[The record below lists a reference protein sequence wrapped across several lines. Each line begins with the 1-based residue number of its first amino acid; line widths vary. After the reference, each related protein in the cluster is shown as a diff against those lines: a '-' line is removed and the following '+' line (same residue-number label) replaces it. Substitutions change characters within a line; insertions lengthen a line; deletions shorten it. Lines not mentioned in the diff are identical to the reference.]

1 MRQKPAP
8 YAISWVVWVHPDP
21 VDALELGDRPALWL
35 ALDHLREI
43 SERMVVHVRNDG
55 KTVVHG

>member
-1 MRQKPAP
+1 MTREAAP
-8 YAISWVVWVHPDP
+8 YPVPWVVWVHPDP

-35 ALDHLREI
+35 AFDHLREI

-55 KTVVHG
+55 KTVMHS

>member
-1 MRQKPAP
+1 MRQKLAP
-8 YAISWVVWVHPDP
+8 FAVPWVVWVYPDP

-35 ALDHLREI
+35 AFDHLREI